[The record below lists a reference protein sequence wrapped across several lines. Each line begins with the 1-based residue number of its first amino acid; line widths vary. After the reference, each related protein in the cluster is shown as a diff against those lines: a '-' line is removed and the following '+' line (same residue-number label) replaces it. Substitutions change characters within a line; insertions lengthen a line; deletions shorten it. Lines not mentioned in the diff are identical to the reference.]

1 MYETIRSQILS
12 VIAEITANP
21 KPTYSIDGQSIKWN
35 EYLAQLQKSVDWCN
49 ENIEKESEP
58 IEIVSTAR

>member
-49 ENIEKESEP
+49 ENIEKESAP